1 MRNYPVLILNDV
13 DTGSKTGDGIFVG
26 QAVAASFS
34 CIFGD
39 ATAAGTVKIQ
49 GSNEPPV
56 GDPAAYTPTTASFAD
71 ITNATSAI
79 ASGVGPAIVLTTM
92 NFQYI
97 RAVFTRSGGGSTTVK
112 VYMSA
117 LGV

>member
-13 DTGSKTGDGIFVG
+13 DTGSATGLGFFVG
-26 QAVAASFS
+26 QAVAASFT
-34 CIFGD
+34 CITGD
-39 ATAAGTVKIQ
+39 VDAAGTVKLQ
-49 GSNEPPV
+49 GSNEVPV
-56 GDPAAYTPTTASFAD
+56 GQPENYTPSAGSWVN
-71 ITNATSAI
+71 ITGATSAI
-79 ASGVGPAIVLTTM
+79 ASGVGPAIVLATM

-97 RAVFTRSGGGSTTVK
+97 RAVYTRSSGGSTTIK